1 MVIHKLKKDGLLT
14 TTEVGKLLNLHA
26 NTVRRW
32 SDSGILKTYRTG
44 SRDDR
49 RFRYE
54 DIMSFLQVNNTS
66 LPSQIEDEDNENDR
80 RC

>member
-1 MVIHKLKKDGLLT
+1 MVSKTNKDGLLT
-14 TTEVGKLLNLHA
+14 TTQVGKLLNLHA

-32 SDSGILKTYRTG
+32 SDNGILKAYRIG

-54 DIMSFLQVNNTS
+54 DVMRVLKMGQQRS
-66 LPSQIEDEDNENDR
+66 DR
-80 RC
+80 QNQFRGWWK

>member
-32 SDSGILKTYRTG
+32 SDNGILKAYRIG